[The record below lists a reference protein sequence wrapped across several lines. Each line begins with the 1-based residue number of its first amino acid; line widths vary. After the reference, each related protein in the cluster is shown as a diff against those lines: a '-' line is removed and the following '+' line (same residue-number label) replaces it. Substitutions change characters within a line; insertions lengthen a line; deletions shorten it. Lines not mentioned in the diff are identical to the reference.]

1 MSGWPTICT
10 LQRRREHFMSLPSD
24 DAAVL
29 SAQWTDGVLL
39 KRDVFSTV
47 ERGRFRSGAGEVD
60 AVLRRLDQVPWW
72 SYLLARHLFAR
83 ERRALALARG
93 LDVGPELLWAGRQ
106 ALVRG
111 FINGVALQQAKPT
124 GDVVYFRSARQALHR
139 LHRGGI
145 CHNDLAKEQNWLRGV
160 DGRAYLTDFQLA
172 ACFKKRGRLFRIAAY
187 EDLRHMLKHK
197 RSYAPD
203 ALTPKERKILAHKS
217 FVASIWLVTG
227 KKVYRAITRG
237 LFNFTDR
244 EGGGRRLVNDAPVL
258 IDLIRKN
265 PEVRDAAIVAFADR
279 RTGVGLYAFVE
290 AGRTELEAQ
299 LRNELVAAKGPK
311 PPEHIQVVQA
321 LPRDAAGKPR
331 TEILQL
337 VAMNQLD
344 LIEPMMNS
352 ETDRAFLK
360 EILEQRKNLRDRFNF
375 EAPDLVQGPSS
386 NVVTREGG

>member
-1 MSGWPTICT
+1 
-10 LQRRREHFMSLPSD
+10 MSLPKD
-24 DAAVL
+24 DAATL
-29 SAQWTDGVLL
+29 SARWTEGVLL

-47 ERGRFRSGAGEVD
+47 ERGRFRSDAGEVD

-72 SYLLARHLFAR
+72 SYLPARHLFAR
-83 ERRALALARG
+83 ERHALALAND
-93 LDVGPELLWAGRQ
+93 LHVGPELLWAGRQ

-111 FINGVALQQAKPT
+111 FIDGVALHVAKPH
-124 GDVVYFRSARQALHR
+124 GDVAYFRSAKLALRKLHR
-139 LHRGGI
+139 AGI
-145 CHNDLAKEQNWLRGV
+145 CHNDLAKEQNWLRGS

-172 ACFKKRGRLFRIAAY
+172 HCFGTRGRLFRIAAY
-187 EDLRHMLKHK
+187 EDLRHLLKHK
-197 RSYAPD
+197 RSYAPE
-203 ALTPKERKILAHKS
+203 ALTPRERRMLARKS
-217 FVASIWLVTG
+217 FIAGIWLKTG

-265 PEVRDAAIVAFADR
+265 PDVRDTAIVAFADR

-290 AGRTELEAQ
+290 ADYPALEMQ
-299 LRNELVAAKGPK
+299 LRNELTAARGPK

-344 LIEPMMNS
+344 LIEPLMTS

-360 EILEQRKNLRDRFNF
+360 DILESRKNLRDRFNF
-375 EAPDLVQGPSS
+375 EAADLVPPASPD
-386 NVVTREGG
+386 VITREGG